1 MQPITAAPGLF
12 TGPVVGRVNTFYVV
26 VGTGKYLESG
36 DNTSTRKHSVY
47 VLYDD
52 DSTAADSSPAI
63 VGISGR
69 SRLQLGT
76 VDTTTNKINVT
87 KFTWG
92 RPKTDGDT
100 TQRSGWYFDLPGTG
114 EKLVYS
120 IRNLGSLTASFSTLT
135 PGTSGA
141 VAACSTDAGTSK
153 VYTVNVGDGGGSFDP
168 VDGITGEF
176 LVLEKAIDTGGST
189 VTPYDSTGR
198 ATRKIV
204 KQPVTIGTKGV
215 GQSKPVEITETIGRL
230 SWRQIY
236 NYQDLKN
243 K

>member
-1 MQPITAAPGLF
+1 M
-12 TGPVVGRVNTFYVV
+12 
-26 VGTGKYLESG
+26 
-36 DNTSTRKHSVY
+36 
-47 VLYDD
+47 
-52 DSTAADSSPAI
+52 
-63 VGISGR
+63 
-69 SRLQLGT
+69 
-76 VDTTTNKINVT
+76 
-87 KFTWG
+87 
-92 RPKTDGDT
+92 
-100 TQRSGWYFDLPGTG
+100 
-114 EKLVYS
+114 
-120 IRNLGSLTASFSTLT
+120 
-135 PGTSGA
+135 
-141 VAACSTDAGTSK
+141 
-153 VYTVNVGDGGGSFDP
+153 GDGGGSFDP
-168 VDGITGEF
+168 VDGITGEL